1 MVEIVYGEFI
11 QVKSEAE
18 KYFECYRFSKIRCY
32 LNILTRIQLI
42 QLAYPFYIEATRTY
56 ANDAWIKRNL
66 CGVNTLHNR
75 IVYSTINELM
85 W

>member
-1 MVEIVYGEFI
+1 MVNSF
-11 QVKSEAE
+11 KWKAE

-66 CGVNTLHNR
+66 CGVE
-75 IVYSTINELM
+75 YSAQQDSTVQ
-85 W
+85 

>member
-56 ANDAWIKRNL
+56 AHMQTTHELSGIYVVWIL
-66 CGVNTLHNR
+66 CTTG
-75 IVYSTINELM
+75 
-85 W
+85 